1 MSEKSIYIRKKINY
15 RNSFQT
21 VLRASIAPLGQG
33 TKSVIFFGLHPFVKI
48 FMFFWFGFAVLIGGA
63 IFILTLSSII
73 KKSPIDIGT
82 IMGILI
88 PPSLIFSGIVL
99 LIISKLLSADDSTF
113 LKKFLK
119 NLLDAKENIDVEH
132 VAGGDRG
139 Y

>member
-1 MSEKSIYIRKKINY
+1 
-15 RNSFQT
+15 
-21 VLRASIAPLGQG
+21 
-33 TKSVIFFGLHPFVKI
+33 
-48 FMFFWFGFAVLIGGA
+48 MFFWFGFAVLIGGA
-63 IFILTLSSII
+63 IFIVTLSSII

-88 PPSLIFSGIVL
+88 PTSLIFSGIVL
-99 LIISKLLSADDSTF
+99 LIIGKLLSADDSTF